1 MLTTKKINELLNIKE
16 AYQASDKLLKLLM
29 DETTRKELFDA
40 FLQIESDLSYD
51 WFHQYFQDE
60 QSDRK
65 NKKQDFTPN
74 EIGKLLAL
82 ITQDKTNTLDV
93 AAGTGG
99 LTIQKWKKNKKG
111 IFICEELSERALP
124 FLLFNLSIREM
135 NAYVLHGDSLELEYT
150 NIYKINGREI
160 TEIDEIPNVKINN
173 VIMNPPFSANWN
185 QVEDERFENYD
196 LAPKSKADYAFLL
209 HGLHNLENNG
219 LMGIV
224 LPHGVLFRSGR
235 EQKIRKKLLEQ
246 GTIKA
251 VIGLPEKIFVNT
263 DIPTV
268 ILVLEK
274 GKENK
279 NVMFIDASKEFTKQ
293 RNINQME
300 DNHINKIYKTY
311 LSEKEIDKFS
321 KLIPYKEIVE
331 NDFNLNI
338 PRFIDTFEEPE
349 PIDVIQL
356 SNDIQKIEKELKENK
371 KEFLNMVD
379 DLQVTDENKEIIDAI
394 KAVFEC

>member
-99 LTIQKWKKNKKG
+99 LTIQKWNKNKEG

-124 FLLFNLSIREM
+124 FLLFNLAIREM
-135 NAYVLHGDSLELEYT
+135 NAYVLHGDSLEQEYAA
-150 NIYKINGREI
+150 IYKIHGREI
-160 TEIDEIPNVKINN
+160 TKTDEVPNQKINS
-173 VIMNPPFSANWN
+173 VIMNPPFSAKWD
-185 QVEDERFENYD
+185 QVEDERFESYD

-209 HGLHNLENNG
+209 HGLHKLENKG
-219 LMGIV
+219 IMGIV

-235 EQKIRKKLLEQ
+235 EQKIRQKLLEQ
-246 GTIKA
+246 GLIKA

-274 GKENK
+274 GRKDK
-279 NVMFIDASKEFTKQ
+279 DVMFIDASKEFTKQ

-300 DNHINKIYKTY
+300 DRHINKIYETY
-311 LSEKEIDKFS
+311 LHEKEIGKFS
-321 KLIPYKEIVE
+321 KLIPYEEIVE

-338 PRFIDTFEEPE
+338 PRFIDTFEEPD

-356 SNDIQKIEKELKENK
+356 SKDIQGIEKELKENK
-371 KEFLNMVD
+371 KEFLDMVD
-379 DLQVTDENKEIIDAI
+379 ELQVTDENKDEIEAI
-394 KAVFEC
+394 KAVFQ

>member
-1 MLTTKKINELLNIKE
+1 MLTTEKINDLLNIKE
-16 AYQASDKLLKLLM
+16 SYQASGKLLDLLKNK
-29 DETTRKELFDA
+29 TTRNNLFDS
-40 FLQIESDLSYD
+40 FLEVESDLSYD

-74 EIGKLLAL
+74 EIGKLLSL
-82 ITQDKTNTLDV
+82 ITKDKENTLDV
-93 AAGTGG
+93 ASGTGG
-99 LTIQKWKKNKKG
+99 LTIQKWNKNKEG

-124 FLLFNLSIREM
+124 FLLFNLAIREM
-135 NAYVLHGDSLELEYT
+135 TAYVLHGDSLELDYT
-150 NIYKINGREI
+150 TIYKINGREI
-160 TEIDEIPNVKINN
+160 TEINKVPDDKINS
-173 VIMNPPFSANWN
+173 VVMNPPFSAKWN
-185 QVEDERFENYD
+185 QTEDERFEHYD

-209 HGLHNLENNG
+209 HGLHKLENKG

-224 LPHGVLFRSGR
+224 LPHGVLFRSGK

-279 NVMFIDASKEFTKQ
+279 DVMFIDASKEFTKQ
-293 RNINQME
+293 RNINQMV
-300 DNHINKIYKTY
+300 DKHINKIYEAY
-311 LSEKEIDKFS
+311 LNEKEIDKFS
-321 KLIPYKEIVE
+321 KLITYEEIVE

-349 PIDVIQL
+349 PIDVIKL
-356 SNDIQKIEKELKENK
+356 SHGIQKIEKELKENK
-371 KEFLNMVD
+371 KDFLIMMD